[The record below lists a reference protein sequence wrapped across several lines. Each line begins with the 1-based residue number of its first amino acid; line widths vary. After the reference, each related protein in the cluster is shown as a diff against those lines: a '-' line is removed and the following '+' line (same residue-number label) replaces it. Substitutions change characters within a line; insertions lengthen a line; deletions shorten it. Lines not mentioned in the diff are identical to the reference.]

1 MEHNE
6 AFREAMA
13 RMAGAVTII
22 TGQEGGEPCGL
33 TATAVCSLST
43 TPTSIVACIN
53 AGASAH
59 DAIIRTGA
67 FGVNL
72 LAPGQAHIA
81 RCFAGQNGRKGAA
94 RFEGSE
100 WTAAET
106 GVPLLVGA
114 AAALD
119 CRIVQR
125 VDGFSHSIL
134 IGVVE
139 AVLLSEEHPGECL
152 IWHGRSFRRPADLML
167 AEAAFA
173 G

>member
-13 RMAGAVTII
+13 RMAGAVTIL
-22 TGQEGGEPCGL
+22 TASEHGVPCGL

-59 DAIIRTGA
+59 DTIVRTGS

-81 RCFAGQNGRKGAA
+81 RRFAGQDGIKGAA

-100 WTAAET
+100 WTTGDT

-139 AVLLSEEHPGECL
+139 AVLLCDDDTPSCL
-152 IWHGRSFRRPADLML
+152 IWHGRSFRQPGDLV
-167 AEAAFA
+167 ASAS
-173 G
+173 

>member
-1 MEHNE
+1 MDHNE

-22 TGQEGGEPCGL
+22 TASEHGVPCGL

-43 TPTSIVACIN
+43 TPTSLIACIN
-53 AGASAH
+53 ADASAH
-59 DAIIRTGA
+59 DTIIRTGA

-72 LAPGQAHIA
+72 LAPCQAAIA
-81 RCFAGQNGRKGAA
+81 RRFAGQDGIRGAA

-100 WTAAET
+100 WTAGDT

-139 AVLLSEEHPGECL
+139 AVLLCDDAMASCL
-152 IWHGRSFRRPADLML
+152 IWHGRSFRQPGDLVVS
-167 AEAAFA
+167 AS
-173 G
+173 